1 MSLKSSRPLAV
12 LGLAAAVS
20 AFGVGCSSPPK
31 TAPAPAGPATT
42 AAPATSAPAAA
53 TGADTAAA
61 GRAAR
66 DAAARDSAARAAAAR
81 DAAMRKVRDDSIAAV
96 RLLASK
102 TMAELRQT
110 LMATV
115 YFDYDKADVRDDT
128 RAAIELKLPI
138 LAANPKL
145 RVRIQGHT
153 DERGSDEYNLAL
165 GQRRAAT
172 IKRYFTDHGVDESR
186 IEIVSF
192 GRERPASAGDDD
204 ATRAKN
210 RRCEF
215 EILSGGDAL
224 TAPK

>member
-1 MSLKSSRPLAV
+1 MTLKFSCTAPAF
-12 LGLAAAVS
+12 AAALMVS
-20 AFGVGCSSPPK
+20 VGACSSPPK
-31 TAPAPAGPATT
+31 TAPAPAATPASTSP
-42 AAPATSAPAAA
+42 ASGAPTSAMSAADSAAA
-53 TGADTAAA
+53 VRT
-61 GRAAR
+61 AR
-66 DAAARDSAARAAAAR
+66 DAAARDSAARLAAAR
-81 DAAMRKVRDDSIAAV
+81 DAAQRKVRDDSIAAV

-110 LMATV
+110 LLSTV

-192 GRERPASAGDDD
+192 GRERPASLGDDD
-204 ATRAKN
+204 ATRSKN

-215 EILSGGDAL
+215 EILAGGEAL
-224 TAPK
+224 AAPK